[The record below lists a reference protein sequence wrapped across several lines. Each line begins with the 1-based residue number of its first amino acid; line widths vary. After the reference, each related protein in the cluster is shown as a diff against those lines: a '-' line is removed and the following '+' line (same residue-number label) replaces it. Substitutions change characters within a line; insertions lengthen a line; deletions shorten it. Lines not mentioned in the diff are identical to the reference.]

1 MSNISYAF
9 LKLNKNIFYNPE
21 GFTLYLSFSP
31 SNTVYEVT
39 NNNLNQGQTLDKVQ
53 SIYIDNSQSS
63 TITTIN
69 VQKTGQ
75 NIVVAPN
82 TILTIPILM
91 AQNDL
96 ITFTNNATTNFF
108 VTVILTD
115 RNLPATNYSI
125 TGASDIYQEILSET
139 QTIATNQLTT
149 LNEIQTIATNQL
161 AILNE
166 TQTIATNQ
174 LTTLNEIQT
183 IATNQLAILNETQNI
198 ATNQLATLSGY
209 KPSDIDT
216 STSTQYSGF
225 IDYNGNW
232 YIIKFDTTAN
242 TIRYAAGSASNS
254 YATNWTNRTT
264 LTYTYYNTAGII
276 LQNQ

>member
-1 MSNISYAF
+1 MANISYAF
-9 LKLNKNIFYNPE
+9 LKLNKNIFYSPE

-31 SNTVYEVT
+31 LISEYQISNS
-39 NNNLNQGQTLDKVQ
+39 NLNQGQTLDKVQ
-53 SIYIDNSQSS
+53 SIYIDNSQST
-63 TITTIN
+63 TITTIK

-75 NIVVAPN
+75 NIIVAPN

-91 AQNDL
+91 AQNDV
-96 ITFTNNATTNFF
+96 ITFTNNATFDF
-108 VTVILTD
+108 VVTVILTD

-125 TGASDIYQEILSET
+125 IGGASNIFQEILNESE
-139 QTIATNQLTT
+139 
-149 LNEIQTIATNQL
+149 TIATNQL
-161 AILNE
+161 A
-166 TQTIATNQ
+166 A
-174 LTTLNEIQT
+174 
-183 IATNQLAILNETQNI
+183 LA
-198 ATNQLATLSGY
+198 GY
-209 KPSDIDT
+209 KVSDIDT
-216 STSTQYSGF
+216 STSTQYFGF

-242 TIRYAAGSASNS
+242 TIRYAAGSASSS

>member
-1 MSNISYAF
+1 MSNNVSYAF
-9 LKLNKNIFYNPE
+9 SKLNKNIFYSPE
-21 GFTLYLSFSP
+21 GFTIYLSFSP

-53 SIYIDNSQSS
+53 SIYVDNSQSS

-75 NIVVAPN
+75 NIVIAPN

-96 ITFTNNATTNFF
+96 ITFTNNATTNFI

-115 RNLPATNYSI
+115 RNLPATNYTL
-125 TGASDIYQEILSET
+125 TGASDIYQEIL
-139 QTIATNQLTT
+139 
-149 LNEIQTIATNQL
+149 NESKTIATNQL
-161 AILNE
+161 A
-166 TQTIATNQ
+166 A
-174 LTTLNEIQT
+174 
-183 IATNQLAILNETQNI
+183 LA
-198 ATNQLATLSGY
+198 GY

-216 STSTQYSGF
+216 STSTQYFGY

-232 YIIKFDTTAN
+232 YIIKFDTIAN
-242 TIRYAAGSASNS
+242 TIRYAAGSTSNS

>member
-1 MSNISYAF
+1 MSNNVSYAF
-9 LKLNKNIFYNPE
+9 SKLNKNIFYSPE
-21 GFTLYLSFSP
+21 GFTIYLSFSP

-53 SIYIDNSQSS
+53 SIYIDNSQSN

-75 NIVVAPN
+75 NIIVAPN

-96 ITFTNNATTNFF
+96 ITFTNNATTNFI

-115 RNLPATNYSI
+115 RNLPATNYTI
-125 TGASDIYQEILSET
+125 TGASNIYQEIYEET
-139 QTIATNQLTT
+139 QI
-149 LNEIQTIATNQL
+149 IATNQL
-161 AILNE
+161 A
-166 TQTIATNQ
+166 A
-174 LTTLNEIQT
+174 
-183 IATNQLAILNETQNI
+183 LA
-198 ATNQLATLSGY
+198 GY

-216 STSTQYSGF
+216 STSTQYFGY

>member
-1 MSNISYAF
+1 
-9 LKLNKNIFYNPE
+9 
-21 GFTLYLSFSP
+21 
-31 SNTVYEVT
+31 
-39 NNNLNQGQTLDKVQ
+39 
-53 SIYIDNSQSS
+53 
-63 TITTIN
+63 
-69 VQKTGQ
+69 
-75 NIVVAPN
+75 
-82 TILTIPILM
+82 M
-91 AQNDL
+91 AQNDV
-96 ITFTNNATTNFF
+96 ITFTNNATTNFI

-174 LTTLNEIQT
+174 L
-183 IATNQLAILNETQNI
+183 
-198 ATNQLATLSGY
+198 ATLAGY
-209 KPSDIDT
+209 KISDIDT
-216 STSTQYSGF
+216 STSTQYFGF

-264 LTYTYYNTAGII
+264 LTYTYYNTAGIV